1 MRTIDRFCGK
11 EFGYPVNKTLTY
23 ELKPL
28 GKTRENIEKNS
39 IILND
44 KDKLEKS
51 EKVKKYIDRLHRT
64 FIERVLE
71 SHTIDLSEL
80 ERHIENLAAIT
91 DEEGKRNERK
101 EIRDIEDKKRQEI
114 SEWFTKDKEYKTLW
128 GTELFTE
135 SLPKITSDEEK
146 ENIKTFE
153 KFTQYFTGYNT
164 KRESIYSPLERHN
177 TIGFRIIN
185 ENFRTFLQN
194 KKNLREGI
202 IENDEILKTFP
213 LSTKDIEKY
222 NSAISGNPAKKIK
235 GYNQRANE
243 LKDKEAPYLK
253 QLYKNI
259 LAESSPLFTVEKFT
273 STEEVKETVRA
284 FIESIEPLKEKTEN
298 LVKIQRKYDKIL
310 IQKKNLAKFSLI
322 TTGKPLTLMQ
332 ALKAKNKEVKDEISI
347 KEIEETFIEAIKEGL
362 ADDKEGFNKE
372 KYFALLE
379 PLEKILSAI
388 KKLNL
393 EKITDLQ
400 GNKKQVQP
408 LKDFLTTTLEFY
420 NHLKVCSPSEESM
433 NEKDEAFYSSLE
445 EIKEMLSPVTEILN
459 KTRNFTTTKLSEEQK
474 IPLNFDTPTL
484 LNGWDINKEY
494 TNNAM
499 IFHDEKEDAFILG
512 ILNNK
517 NKKKIIEKEGSG
529 LKKMYYKYL
538 PQPNKMIPH
547 VVFSK
552 KGLENFKPSE
562 EILEGYKK
570 GIHKKGESFD
580 INFCHKLIDFF
591 KDCIAKTEDWK
602 VFDFKFSPTESYKD
616 LSDFYSEI
624 NEQGYCITMKEVDRE
639 NLQKMNEEDSIYL
652 FKITN
657 RFLEKKAHGKST
669 REMILRALF
678 DTKSNIQL
686 NGNAEIFF
694 RPQLIEP
701 VVTHP
706 KGSWLVNKQT
716 KSGLTV
722 PENTFR
728 NIYNHL
734 NRNEKL
740 TEESQLLIDSGEIIY
755 KKADRDI
762 IKNARYSRESF
773 RFHMP
778 VTLNYKFRSAIAK
791 TFNDSVRSLIQNDKS
806 INILAITR
814 GENNLIY
821 CVLMNQENE
830 VLLEKSFNIME
841 SSNKQVNFKHKLKTI
856 EEKRMKERE
865 EWQEITKIADTKKGY
880 LALVISEITK
890 IMVENNAILVTE
902 DLSSDFKD
910 SRMKIET
917 NTYKTFETE
926 LINKLS
932 CFYNKHKEKGE
943 CGSIE
948 NPYQLTP
955 PAKDFTKAG
964 TQFGWVFFLNPA
976 YISKISPETGF
987 INIFRFKDIT
997 NFEKRKKFLGTF
1009 KRITLN
1015 KDALELEYEMSDFN
1029 KDFKGTQT
1037 LVLNGSRNLWSKEEK
1052 KYSEID
1058 LNKTVKTSLSMI
1070 DCDEN
1075 TDITE
1080 KIKRLPFT
1088 LTNNTALE
1096 LLIKGI
1102 EAASNM
1108 KTFSTDDYLYV
1119 DPTGNSSQINNKSM
1133 DFIASLNLA
1142 KKMNIMLKDEK
1153 IKPIKTKDYI
1163 KKLSE

>member
-1 MRTIDRFCGK
+1 MKAIDRFCGK

-39 IILND
+39 VIVND

-51 EKVKKYIDRLHRT
+51 EKVKKYIDRLHKS
-64 FIERVLE
+64 FIEKILE
-71 SHTIDLSEL
+71 THEINLKDLE
-80 ERHIENLAAIT
+80 ERIENFALIT
-91 DEEGKRNERK
+91 DTEERK
-101 EIRDIEDKKRQEI
+101 NEKKEIQRIEGEKRKEI
-114 SEWFTKDKEYKTLW
+114 SEWFLKNEEYKSLW

-135 SLPKITSDEEK
+135 SLPKITNDQEK
-146 ENIKTFE
+146 EDIKAFE
-153 KFTQYFTGYNT
+153 KFTQYFASYNT
-164 KRESIYSPLERHN
+164 KRESIYSPLEKRN
-177 TIGFRIIN
+177 TIAFRIIN
-185 ENFRTFLQN
+185 ENFRIFLQN
-194 KKNLREGI
+194 KKNLQEGI
-202 IENDEILKTFP
+202 IDNDEILKKFP
-213 LSTKDIEKY
+213 LSTKDINKY
-222 NSAISGNPAKKIK
+222 NIAISGNPAENIK
-235 GYNQRANE
+235 GYNQKANE
-243 LKDKEAPYLK
+243 LKDRETPYLK

-273 STEEVKETVRA
+273 STEEVKETVKT
-284 FIESIEPLKEKTEN
+284 FIESIESLKEKTER
-298 LVKIQRKYDKIL
+298 LLKIQRKYEGIF
-310 IQKKNLAKFSLI
+310 IQRKNLAKFSII

-332 ALKAKNKEVKDEISI
+332 AFKAKDKEINDEISV
-347 KEIEETFIEAIKEGL
+347 KEIKETFIEAM
-362 ADDKEGFNKE
+362 KEGFIDEKDGFNRE

-379 PLEKILSAI
+379 PLEKIINSI
-388 KKLNL
+388 KKLDFS
-393 EKITDLQ
+393 KITDLQ
-400 GNKKQVQP
+400 GNKKQVYP
-408 LKDFLTTTLEFY
+408 LKDFLTSTLEFY
-420 NHLKVCSPSEESM
+420 NHLKICTPAEESTS
-433 NEKDEAFYSSLE
+433 EKDEAFYNSLE
-445 EIKEMLSPVTEILN
+445 EIKEMLSPITEILN
-459 KTRNFTTTKLSEEQK
+459 KTRNFTTMKLSEEQK

-499 IFHDEKEDAFILG
+499 IFYDEKEDSFILG

-517 NKKKIIEKEGSG
+517 NKKKITEKEGSG

-562 EILEGYKK
+562 EILDGYKK

-591 KDCIAKTEDWK
+591 KDCIEKTEDWK
-602 VFDFKFSPTESYKD
+602 VFNFKFSPTETYKD
-616 LSDFYSEI
+616 LSDFYNEI
-624 NEQGYCITMKEVDRE
+624 NEQGYCITMKEIDRE
-639 NLQKMNEEDSIYL
+639 NLLKMNEEDAIYL

-678 DTKSNIQL
+678 DKKSNIQL

-694 RPQLIEP
+694 RPRLIEP
-701 VVTHP
+701 VITHP

-716 KSGLTV
+716 KSGLTL
-722 PENTFR
+722 PGNTFR

-734 NRNEKL
+734 NKDEKL
-740 TEESQLLIDSGEIIY
+740 TDESRLLMESGEVIY

-762 IKNARYSRESF
+762 IKNARYARETF

-778 VTLNYKFRSAIAK
+778 ITINYMFRNAIGK
-791 TFNDSVRSLIQNDKS
+791 TFNEGVRNLIQNDRS
-806 INILAITR
+806 VNILAITR

-821 CVLMNQENE
+821 CVLINQDNE
-830 VLLEKSFNIME
+830 ILLEKSFNIME
-841 SSNKQVNFKHKLKTI
+841 SSKKQINFKHKLETI
-856 EEKRMKERE
+856 EQVRMKERE
-865 EWQEITKIADTKKGY
+865 EWQEITKIADTKNGY
-880 LALVISEITK
+880 LSLVISEITK
-890 IMVENNAILVTE
+890 LMIENNAILVTE
-902 DLSSDFKD
+902 DLSCDFKN
-910 SRMKIET
+910 SRMKIES
-917 NTYKTFETE
+917 NIYKTFESE

-932 CFYNKHKEKGE
+932 CCYNKHKEKGE

-987 INIFRFKDIT
+987 INIFKFKDIT
-997 NFEKRKKFLGTF
+997 NFEKRKKFLTAF
-1009 KRITLN
+1009 KRITLKN
-1015 KDALELEYEMSDFN
+1015 DALELEYEMSDFN
-1029 KDFKGTQT
+1029 KNFKGKQS
-1037 LVLNGSRNLWSKEEK
+1037 LILNGTRNLWSKEEK

-1058 LNKTVKTSLSMI
+1058 LNKTVRTSLAMI

-1075 TDITE
+1075 SDIITR
-1080 KIKRLPFT
+1080 IKELTFT

-1102 EAASNM
+1102 EAAANM
-1108 KTFSTDDYLYV
+1108 KTFSTDDYLY
-1119 DPTGNSSQINNKSM
+1119 INPSNNPSANNKKSM

-1142 KKMNIMLKDEK
+1142 KKMNMMLKNDK
-1153 IKPIKTKDYI
+1153 LKPLKTEEYI
-1163 KKLSE
+1163 KNLTE

>member
-1 MRTIDRFCGK
+1 MRTIDRFCGR

-28 GKTRENIEKNS
+28 GRTRENIEKNLV
-39 IILND
+39 ILND
-44 KDKLEKS
+44 KEKLEKS
-51 EKVKKYIDRLHRT
+51 KKVKEYIDRLHRA

-71 SHTIDLSEL
+71 SHTIDLSTL
-80 ERHIENLAAIT
+80 ERKIEKLASIT
-91 DEEGKRNERK
+91 DEEEKRSVKK
-101 EIRDIEDKKRQEI
+101 EIKKIEEEKRKEI
-114 SEWFTKDKEYKTLW
+114 SEWFTQDKEYKSLW
-128 GTELFTE
+128 GTELFSE
-135 SLPKITSDEEK
+135 SLPKVTDDEERK
-146 ENIKTFE
+146 NIKAFE
-153 KFTQYFTGYNT
+153 KFTQYFTSYST
-164 KRESIYSPLERHN
+164 KRESIYSPLEKHN
-177 TIGFRIIN
+177 TIGFRIVN

-194 KKNLREGI
+194 KNNLREGI
-202 IENDEILKTFP
+202 IENDEILNIFP

-222 NSAISGNPAKKIK
+222 NLAIRGNPAENIK

-243 LKDKEAPYLK
+243 LKDREAPYLK
-253 QLYKNI
+253 QLFKNI

-273 STEEVKETVRA
+273 STEEVKETVGA
-284 FIESIEPLKEKTEN
+284 FLKSIEPLEGKIEN
-298 LVKIQRKYDKIL
+298 LLKIPRKYDKIF
-310 IQKKNLAKFSLI
+310 IQRKNLARFSLV
-322 TTGKPLTLMQ
+322 TTEKPLILMQ
-332 ALKAKNKEVKDEISI
+332 ALKAKDKEIKDEISI
-347 KEIEETFIEAIKEGL
+347 KEIEETFIEAMKEGL
-362 ADDKEGFNKE
+362 VDEKDGFNKE

-379 PLEKILSAI
+379 PLEKVLSAI
-388 KKLNL
+388 KKLDL
-393 EKITDLQ
+393 DKITDLQ
-400 GNKKQVQP
+400 ENKKQVYP

-420 NHLKVCSPSEESM
+420 NHLKVCAPSEESM
-433 NEKDEAFYSSLE
+433 NDKDEAFYSSLD

-459 KTRNFTTTKLSEEQK
+459 KTRNFTTKKLSEEQK

-499 IFHDEKEDAFILG
+499 IFYDEKEDAFILG

-552 KGLENFKPSE
+552 KGLDNFKPSE
-562 EILEGYKK
+562 EILDGYKK
-570 GIHKKGESFD
+570 GIHKKGEDFD

-602 VFDFKFSPTESYKD
+602 VFDFRFSPTESYKD
-616 LSDFYSEI
+616 LSDFYNEI
-624 NEQGYCITMKEVDRE
+624 NEQGYCITMKEIDRE
-639 NLQKMNEEDSIYL
+639 NLQKMNEENSIYL

-678 DTKSNIQL
+678 DEKSNIQL
-686 NGNAEIFF
+686 NGNAEIFY

-740 TEESQLLIDSGEIIY
+740 TEESQLLMDSGEVIY

-762 IKNARYSRESF
+762 IKNARYAKESF
-773 RFHMP
+773 RFHLP
-778 VTLNYKFRSAIAK
+778 ITLNYRFRDAIAK
-791 TFNDSVRSLIQNDKS
+791 TFNDNVRNLIQNDRS
-806 INILAITR
+806 VNILAITR

-821 CVLMNQENE
+821 CVLMNQNNE

-841 SSNKQVNFKHKLKTI
+841 SSRKLVNFKHKLKTI

-865 EWQEITKIADTKKGY
+865 EWQDITKIADTKKGY
-880 LALVISEITK
+880 LALVISEISK
-890 IMVENNAILVTE
+890 IMIENNAILVTE
-902 DLSSDFKD
+902 DLSSEFKD

-917 NTYKTFETE
+917 NIYKTFETE

-932 CFYNKHKEKGE
+932 CFYNKHREKGE

-955 PAKDFTKAG
+955 PAKDFAKTG

-976 YISKISPETGF
+976 YISRISPETGF
-987 INIFRFKDIT
+987 INIFKFKDIT

-1009 KRITLN
+1009 RRMALN
-1015 KDALELEYEMSDFN
+1015 KDALELEYELSDFN
-1029 KDFKGTQT
+1029 KDFKGTQN
-1037 LVLNGSRNLWSKEEK
+1037 LILNGSRNLWSREEK

-1058 LNKTVKTSLSMI
+1058 LNKTVKTSLLMI
-1070 DCDEN
+1070 DCDN
-1075 TDITE
+1075 DDDILE

-1102 EAASNM
+1102 EAASSM
-1108 KTFSTDDYLYV
+1108 KTFGADDYLYV
-1119 DPTGNSSQINNKSM
+1119 DPTSSSSQINNKSM
-1133 DFIASLNLA
+1133 DFIAGLNLA
-1142 KKMNIMLKDEK
+1142 KKMNMMLKDEK
-1153 IKPIKTKDYI
+1153 LKPVKTKDYI
-1163 KKLSE
+1163 KKLGE